1 MPKAHPETLK
11 TETLAT
17 DDKKRPLQRH
27 RRIAHDDKVRKYE
40 IVGSAPQG
48 FIEVAIKK

>member
-1 MPKAHPETLK
+1 MPKPHPETLK

-27 RRIAHDDKVRKYE
+27 RKIAHDNKVRKYE
-40 IVGSAPQG
+40 ITGCAEQG